1 MKNITAVVLFLVTTC
16 GVSAEW
22 AEGTQSTQQRLAQ
35 STLGS
40 ILRCGLKPLP
50 PLGCIVG
57 PCACDQYGN
66 CQWVLLCR

>member
-16 GVSAEW
+16 GVSAGW
-22 AEGTQSTQQRLAQ
+22 AEGTQSTQQQLAQ
-35 STLGS
+35 SS
-40 ILRCGLKPLP
+40 FRCGLKPLP